1 MDNATLSVKDVEDWA
16 ALEKRVG
23 LEKVSR
29 MEAESVVVLAS
40 AHEDA
45 EGFVQKMDLLEG
57 ELAVE
62 RQVREVSEREHHEQF
77 EELTLL

>member
-45 EGFVQKMDLLEG
+45 EGFV
-57 ELAVE
+57 
-62 RQVREVSEREHHEQF
+62 
-77 EELTLL
+77 